1 VARESIDVV
10 VHPQSVIHSMV
21 EFVDGSVL
29 AQLGTPDMRGPIAY
43 ALAFPERVEC
53 GAQQLDFA
61 RLASLQFE
69 APDLHRFPC
78 LALAFDALRAG
89 GAAPVVLNAANE
101 IAVAAFLDR
110 KLRFTD
116 IAAVVNQV
124 LERSQFSAPAS
135 LDDVFAIDALTR
147 QLAQTS
153 VQARRAP

>member
-1 VARESIDVV
+1 
-10 VHPQSVIHSMV
+10 
-21 EFVDGSVL
+21 
-29 AQLGTPDMRGPIAY
+29 
-43 ALAFPERVEC
+43 
-53 GAQQLDFA
+53 
-61 RLASLQFE
+61 
-69 APDLHRFPC
+69 
-78 LALAFDALRAG
+78 
-89 GAAPVVLNAANE
+89 VLNAANE